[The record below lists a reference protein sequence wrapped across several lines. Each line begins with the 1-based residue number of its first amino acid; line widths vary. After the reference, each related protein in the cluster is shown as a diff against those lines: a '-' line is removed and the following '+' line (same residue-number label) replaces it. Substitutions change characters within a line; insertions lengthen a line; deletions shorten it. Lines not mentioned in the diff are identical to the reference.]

1 MEGGSVEA
9 WAFGEESSKFVKMQ
23 SKGYP
28 KEAITLSLD
37 KASNR
42 VLVGLDDGVIDV
54 IQVTNNGYEDVACVK
69 AHQNRV
75 TGVVYD
81 AMSNVIYSVSMDKV
95 LRVSHGSSISLIV
108 GVPHKEPIFSMLR
121 DTLNKR
127 IIFGTKTGEIY
138 IYDISQAEKPKILT
152 VLQNNKKGSIRCIY
166 LDTNRNYLFTGSY
179 DDGELNVFDL
189 DKPGR
194 EKYAKMIATLK
205 GK

>member
-1 MEGGSVEA
+1 MEVGSVEA
-9 WAFGEESSKFVKMQ
+9 WAFGEESSKFVKMW

-108 GVPHKEPIFSMLR
+108 GVPHKEPIFSMIR

-127 IIFGTKTGEIY
+127 IMFGTKTGEIY

-194 EKYAKMIATLK
+194 EKYAKDDCHT
-205 GK
+205 